1 MPAGRRNQT
10 VTALHCISL
19 ESVAF
24 CIQGLDHPIVDD
36 ISFTVAE
43 GERLT
48 LLGPSGS
55 GKSTILRLIVRLE
68 ERTTGAIHAGPDL
81 IDDLPVRDL
90 RRRIA
95 LVPQEPSLLG
105 LTVRG
110 NLDLAAEL
118 SGVAATTSYEE
129 LLSRVDLPVDL
140 LDRNGRE
147 LSVGQKQRVT
157 LARALI
163 GRPQA
168 LLLDEPTS
176 ALDPG
181 LQAGIAGLLN
191 RLADDLGTAILTVT
205 HSPQLAASLGGRG
218 IFLRRGRI
226 EDAGEMQQLLS
237 RDGGS
242 VVAQF
247 LNGELRESS

>member
-1 MPAGRRNQT
+1 MN
-10 VTALHCISL
+10 VLHCVSL
-19 ESVAF
+19 ESVGF
-24 CIQGLDHPIVDD
+24 CIQGLDHPIVDG

-68 ERTTGAIHAGPDL
+68 ERTAGAIRSGPDP

-90 RRRIA
+90 RRRLA

-118 SGVAATTSYEE
+118 SGVATAAMSYEE
-129 LLSRVDLPVDL
+129 LLSRVDLPADV
-140 LDRNGRE
+140 LDRSGRE

-181 LQAGIAGLLN
+181 SQAGVADLLN
-191 RLADDLGTAILTVT
+191 RLADNLGTAILTVT
-205 HSPQLAASLGGRG
+205 HSPQLAASLGGQG
-218 IFLRRGRI
+218 IFLRQGRI
-226 EDAGEMQQLLS
+226 ADAGEMQQLLS

-242 VVAQF
+242 LIAQF